1 MHPIERLRFVAR
13 ASGADPATLVYE
25 AANGMAAFVDDP
37 VSLVTVCRRVIDRQ
51 PAVGPLW
58 WLCARVLTEPDPR
71 VAARRCLEE
80 MAEDSTAE
88 HTADA
93 LPDGATVVVVGWP
106 NTVGDILARRGDMRA
121 LVVDTL
127 GEGSGLVRGL
137 RRVGVEAED
146 VRSAGL
152 AAAVS
157 DASLVILEASA
168 IGPESALCVAGSHAA
183 AAVASSLGIPVWLVG
198 GVGRLLP
205 TRMADSMRQRLEDRG
220 APWEADD
227 EFVPLNVVTQ
237 ICSVAGPE
245 PVASALQRIDCPI
258 APELLR
264 RTAF

>member
-183 AAVASSLGIPVWLVG
+183 AAVAS
-198 GVGRLLP
+198 